1 MRVSKE
7 QPVQSSRVED
17 RLSERVGRPH
27 SIRLLYPSIAKFAS
41 RRVASCRIP
50 FHSIRFHSIILYYI
64 ILCDIPLHESGLRDH
79 TVQKDVVRL
88 ARSSP
93 VTAAPNAA
101 AATER
106 LLAVRSGPVRRGDD
120 RRGYRSAVVAAVAS
134 TQLLLLL
141 LLGRRR
147 PKGSRRPNG
156 AVNRL
161 VHIEGIHAP
170 VQVKLLGRR
179 GVGGSGRGPRPL
191 AVVEIGVR
199 VTVLGKGIIPVHR
212 LVNDGLGR
220 REFHV
225 VGWSLDRPL
234 GGLHR
239 GQR

>member
-7 QPVQSSRVED
+7 QPVQWSRVED
-17 RLSERVGRPH
+17 RLFERVGRPH
-27 SIRLLYPSIAKFAS
+27 SIRSLYPSIASS
-41 RRVASCRIP
+41 RRVVPYSIP
-50 FHSIRFHSIILYYI
+50 FDYIILYYI
-64 ILCDIPLHESGLRDH
+64 ILYDIPLHESGLRDH

-141 LLGRRR
+141 LGRRR
-147 PKGSRRPNG
+147 PKGSRLPNG

-179 GVGGSGRGPRPL
+179 GVGGSGRCPRPL